1 MAVQDTTTGVDVEAV
16 LFTQEAADDPH
27 AGYRTLLERCPVA
40 RAEGFGGEPAV
51 YISGYEDVLWALRHP
66 EVFASAGAM
75 ELGEQPLIPLQ
86 VDPPRHTKYRRLLN
100 PEFVPRKVAEL
111 EPDVRVLVSSIIDEF
126 VDEARPD
133 LRPRLEAFARSH
145 ADRLVLAGKVQVV
158 VGGEAVKNDIHILE
172 RMLKQVRETLAEL
185 RPRPI
190 GPEGLMGDLRNQ
202 AEEFARLYSIRV
214 EISSN
219 GTEELLPPPQREV
232 VYQVVREALTN
243 VRRHSGSSICRVRMA
258 FAARPFMIEVADE
271 GRGLTSARSGGY
283 GLVGMRER
291 AAGIGGRLEVVSTE
305 GRGTTVFL
313 FGPN

>member
-1 MAVQDTTTGVDVEAV
+1 MREVESHGPATS
-16 LFTQEAADDPH
+16 LKLAEESA
-27 AGYRTLLERCPVA
+27 VA
-40 RAEGFGGEPAV
+40 RERARIARELHDGLAT
-51 YISGYEDVLWALRHP
+51 DL
-66 EVFASAGAM
+66 AGAISLFKVYL
-75 ELGEQPLIPLQ
+75 ESHREVSDQTLGNIFE
-86 VDPPRHTKYRRLLN
+86 
-100 PEFVPRKVAEL
+100 
-111 EPDVRVLVSSIIDEF
+111 
-126 VDEARPD
+126 
-133 LRPRLEAFARSH
+133 
-145 ADRLVLAGKVQVV
+145 
-158 VGGEAVKNDIHILE
+158 ILE

-219 GTEELLPPPQREV
+219 GTEELLPPQQREV